1 MQTFPWPAA
10 SVSQLEGKVAS
21 LRDELSSRQ
30 QSYLRR
36 EGRLREENEELKTKL
51 ESIESTRTTTDAS
64 QALERN
70 GVYELHKRVLDTING
85 VVDIA
90 EQKQK
95 NADKD
100 AMQHFR
106 ARLTD
111 IERQVRAER
120 DADESGPAKV
130 GLRKLNN
137 SRLTHESLKERRLVS
152 NTGEPNIYQ

>member
-1 MQTFPWPAA
+1 M
-10 SVSQLEGKVAS
+10 SQLEGKVAS

-51 ESIESTRTTTDAS
+51 ESITSTRTTTDAS

-70 GVYELHKRVLDTING
+70 GVYELNKRVLDTING

-130 GLRKLNN
+130 GFEQAEQLGFSHIEL
-137 SRLTHESLKERRLVS
+137 ERRPVS
-152 NTGEPNIYQ
+152 N